1 MVVFPVTGPAL
12 ALLFLVA
19 PFGAALAASTPDVR
33 DVARPI
39 IESEAAALQVSE
51 PAAGMFP
58 VPGFDFRNASWLM
71 GHDAVRSSE
80 DLPILSDDA
89 RILTRLTTIQ
99 GLEVVLGYFF
109 GDDGLFE
116 GGAYFFQLGSANTRR
131 QMAAYRM
138 VRASLLST
146 FGEPLRTRLIWS
158 DETYKGDADN
168 WLKAV
173 RLGHVTMEAFWRVD
187 GTIIRHK
194 LSSAGED
201 GFLHAL
207 NYAHAGRLAADSAA
221 AAD

>member
-1 MVVFPVTGPAL
+1 MRVLTGPAL
-12 ALLFLVA
+12 AFLILVA
-19 PFGAALAASTPDVR
+19 PLGSALAANSPSAFD
-33 DVARPI
+33 APRPL
-39 IESEAAALQVSE
+39 IETERAALRVSE
-51 PAAGMFP
+51 PVGGMFP
-58 VPGFDFRNASWLM
+58 VAGFDFRNASWLM
-71 GHDAVRSSE
+71 EHDAVRSSE
-80 DLPILSDDA
+80 DLPILSDDG
-89 RILTRLTTIQ
+89 RVLTRLTTIQ

-116 GGAYFFQLGSANTRR
+116 GGAYFFELGSGNTRQ

-173 RLGHVTMEAFWRVD
+173 RLGHVAMEAFWRVN

-194 LSSAGED
+194 LSSAGQD

-207 NYAHAGRLAADSAA
+207 NYAHAGRLAAEGGTSRD
-221 AAD
+221 

>member
-1 MVVFPVTGPAL
+1 MRVLTGPAL

-19 PFGAALAASTPDVR
+19 SLGAALAANAPSTMET
-33 DVARPI
+33 ARPV
-39 IESEAAALQVSE
+39 IENEGSALDLSE

-71 GHDAVRSSE
+71 KHDAVRSSE

-89 RILTRLTTIQ
+89 KILTRVTTIQ

-109 GDDGLFE
+109 GEDGLFE
-116 GGAYFFQLGSANTRR
+116 GGAYFFQLGGGNTRR
-131 QMAAYRM
+131 QVAAYRM

-146 FGEPLRTRLIWS
+146 FGTPLRTRLIWNN
-158 DETYKGDADN
+158 ETYKDDADN

-173 RLGHVTMEAFWRVD
+173 GLGHVAMESFWRVD

-194 LSSAGED
+194 LSAAGDD

-221 AAD
+221 NASD

>member
-1 MVVFPVTGPAL
+1 MRVLTGPAL
-12 ALLFLVA
+12 AFLFLVA
-19 PFGAALAASTPDVR
+19 PMGTALAANSPNAFDP
-33 DVARPI
+33 ARPV
-39 IESEAAALQVSE
+39 IETANVALIASE
-51 PAAGMFP
+51 PAGGMFP
-58 VPGFDFRNASWLM
+58 VAGFDFRNASWLM
-71 GHDAVRSSE
+71 EHDAVRSSE
-80 DLPILSDDA
+80 DLPILSDDGKV
-89 RILTRLTTIQ
+89 LTRITTIQ

-116 GGAYFFQLGSANTRR
+116 GGAYFFNLGSGNTRR

-173 RLGHVTMEAFWRVD
+173 RLGHVAMEAFWRVD

-194 LSSAGED
+194 LSYAGED

-207 NYAHAGRLAADSAA
+207 NYAHAGRLAADSTS
-221 AAD
+221 D

>member
-1 MVVFPVTGPAL
+1 MRVLTGPAL

-19 PFGAALAASTPDVR
+19 PFGTALAANTPTAR
-33 DVARPI
+33 DAPRPV
-39 IESEAAALQVSE
+39 IENDATALQVSE
-51 PAAGMFP
+51 PAAGIFP
-58 VPGFDFRNASWLM
+58 LPGFDFRSASWLM
-71 GHDAVRSSE
+71 EHDAVRSSE
-80 DLPILSDDA
+80 DLPILSDDGKL
-89 RILTRLTTIQ
+89 LTRLTTIQ

-116 GGAYFFQLGSANTRR
+116 GGAYFFQLGSGNSRR

-173 RLGHVTMEAFWRVD
+173 RLGHVAMEAFWRVD

-207 NYAHAGRLAADSAA
+207 NYAHAGRLAAQSATT
-221 AAD
+221 AD

>member
-1 MVVFPVTGPAL
+1 MRILTGPAL
-12 ALLFLVA
+12 AFLFLVA
-19 PFGAALAASTPDVR
+19 SLGTALAANSPSAFD
-33 DVARPI
+33 APRPV
-39 IESEAAALQVSE
+39 IENEGGALQASE
-51 PAAGMFP
+51 PVGGMFP
-58 VPGFDFRNASWLM
+58 VAGFDFRNASWLM
-71 GHDAVRSSE
+71 EHDAVRSSE
-80 DLPILSDDA
+80 DLPILSDDGK
-89 RILTRLTTIQ
+89 ILTRLTTIQ

-116 GGAYFFQLGSANTRR
+116 GGAYFFELGSGNTRR
-131 QMAAYRM
+131 QLAAYRM

-158 DETYKGDADN
+158 DETYKDDADN

-173 RLGHVTMEAFWRVD
+173 RLGHVAMEAFWRVD

-194 LSSAGED
+194 LSSAGQD

-221 AAD
+221 SRD